1 MSQPQALPHDVSQ
14 SGVRTLQEIEAEMRA
29 AAQQSRLAAQ
39 RQQELRLQHQQEL
52 EFHQQQLQL
61 QRLQQQQQFLQQ
73 QQQQQYQQVPI
84 HQHTPPPRMH
94 PTSQSPRFLDHQR
107 QILLLQQQQ
116 EQQQQ
121 LRLKEI
127 QEQLRMEEIERLL
140 RAQQISQLNQG
151 PNHHLQHRQPSRPTL
166 ADLQAAQLM
175 HQRRQH
181 SPGFA
186 DLPSQGAIPQPVTHV
201 PQNIQLQQRLLSEMA
216 QVDFMRDISGAS
228 LAEQEV
234 LRAEA
239 MRKIMEA
246 ERMEEKRRRKAAK
259 IAHMV
264 CYPLNLS

>member
-1 MSQPQALPHDVSQ
+1 
-14 SGVRTLQEIEAEMRA
+14 
-29 AAQQSRLAAQ
+29 
-39 RQQELRLQHQQEL
+39 
-52 EFHQQQLQL
+52 
-61 QRLQQQQQFLQQ
+61 
-73 QQQQQYQQVPI
+73 
-84 HQHTPPPRMH
+84 MH

-121 LRLKEI
+121 QRIKEI
-127 QEQLRMEEIERLL
+127 QDQLRIEEIERLL

-151 PNHHLQHRQPSRPTL
+151 PHHHLQHRQSSRPTL

-186 DLPSQGAIPQPVTHV
+186 ELSSQAAIPHPTAHV
-201 PQNIQLQQRLLSEMA
+201 PQTIQLQQRLLSDMA
-216 QVDFMRDISGAS
+216 QTDFMRDMSGAS
-228 LAEQEV
+228 PAEQEV

-264 CYPLNLS
+264 RHSIVVLLFSNF